1 VFRNSNSQIGAKMSR
16 NIASCL
22 VTLKKRTGIFVIT
35 VLMGLQAALAKYE
48 PKKLL
53 AAPLITGA
61 SVSADWNSLSPGKRL
76 ALEYTDSDKIRTR
89 AIGGRA
95 GVETI
100 KTLKD
105 ADFTDRS
112 IVFALDFLFWDSTL
126 ESISGSLLALD
137 QLISQTKKNRIPL
150 VLGEIPALL
159 PPGRQPQREKLNK
172 AIHAKCVASKNCYVM
187 AFDELHRQIRRDGYL
202 VIKNR
207 RFTLR
212 ELIPDGLHLSEVAGQ
227 ELMDRLEALISH

>member
-1 VFRNSNSQIGAKMSR
+1 
-16 NIASCL
+16 
-22 VTLKKRTGIFVIT
+22 VIT

-76 ALEYTDSDKIRTR
+76 ALKYTDSDKIRTR
-89 AIGGRA
+89 AVGGRA

-100 KTLKD
+100 KALKD
-105 ADFTDRS
+105 ADFTGRS

-137 QLISQTKKNRIPL
+137 HSFIRPKRI
-150 VLGEIPALL
+150 
-159 PPGRQPQREKLNK
+159 
-172 AIHAKCVASKNCYVM
+172 
-187 AFDELHRQIRRDGYL
+187 
-202 VIKNR
+202 
-207 RFTLR
+207 
-212 ELIPDGLHLSEVAGQ
+212 
-227 ELMDRLEALISH
+227 ISHWYSVRVPRSYPPDVNLRGRS

>member
-1 VFRNSNSQIGAKMSR
+1 M
-16 NIASCL
+16 
-22 VTLKKRTGIFVIT
+22 IT

-61 SVSADWNSLSPGKRL
+61 SVSADWKSLSPGKRL
-76 ALEYTDSDKIRTR
+76 ALKYTDSEKIRTR
-89 AIGGRA
+89 AVGGRA

-100 KTLKD
+100 KTLND
-105 ADFTDRS
+105 ADFTGRS
-112 IVFALDFLFWDSTL
+112 IVLALDFLFWDSTL

-137 QLISQTKKNRIPL
+137 QLI
-150 VLGEIPALL
+150 EIPALL

-172 AIHAKCVASKNCYVM
+172 AIHANCVASENCYVM
-187 AFDELHRQIRRDGYL
+187 AFDKLHRQIRRDGYL

>member
-1 VFRNSNSQIGAKMSR
+1 MSR
-16 NIASCL
+16 IIASFL
-22 VTLKKRTGIFVIT
+22 VALTKRTVIFVIT
-35 VLMGLQAALAKYE
+35 VLMGLQAASAKYE

-76 ALEYTDSDKIRTR
+76 ALKYTDSEKIRTR
-89 AIGGRA
+89 AVGGRA

-100 KTLKD
+100 KALKD
-105 ADFTDRS
+105 GDFTGRS

-137 QLISQTKKNRIPL
+137 QLIYKTKKNHIPL

-172 AIHAKCVASKNCYVM
+172 AIHTKCVASENCYVM
-187 AFDELHRQIRRDGYL
+187 AFDQLHRQIRRDGYL

-212 ELIPDGLHLSEVAGQ
+212 ELIQMVC
-227 ELMDRLEALISH
+227 I